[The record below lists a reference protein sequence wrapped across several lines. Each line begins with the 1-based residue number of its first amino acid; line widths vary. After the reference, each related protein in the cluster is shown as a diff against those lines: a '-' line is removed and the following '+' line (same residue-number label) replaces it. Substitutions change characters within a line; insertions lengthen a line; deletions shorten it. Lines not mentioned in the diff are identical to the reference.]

1 MSKSQWMVFYDGIQ
15 TEEEQIENTTDA
27 FAFGWSTLYPFV
39 VLHERK
45 TMPLFAHYKRT
56 QRGDEQ

>member
-15 TEEEQIENTTDA
+15 TGVLTIEEEQNAADA
-27 FAFGWSTLYPFV
+27 FAFGWSTLYPSV

-45 TMPLFAHYKRT
+45 TMPLITHYKRT
-56 QRGDEQ
+56 

>member
-15 TEEEQIENTTDA
+15 TGVLTIEEEQIQNTADA

-45 TMPLFAHYKRT
+45 TMPLITHYKRT
-56 QRGDEQ
+56 